1 MARELSE
8 PELIPRSSP
17 LSMSPRS
24 ELEGQERLGPTVP
37 RKEDIMTQSLPPTVN
52 LYRQSPHPGSHRLND
67 PNQANYSAVRYQSLS
82 SRTGGIELGFASK
95 PSAWSSR
102 RDVVYPR
109 ASLLGPPTR
118 DTMQCLRCGSKFPIT
133 NLDGYEKHIKEC
145 YSDVR

>member
-1 MARELSE
+1 MARELPE
-8 PELIPRSSP
+8 PKLIPRSST

-37 RKEDIMTQSLPPTVN
+37 RTEDIMTQSLPPAIN
-52 LYRQSPHPGSHRLND
+52 LYSQSPHPGSSLTLND
-67 PNQANYSAVRYQSLS
+67 QANYSPVRYQSLS
-82 SRTGGIELGFASK
+82 SRTGGIESGFASK
-95 PSAWSSR
+95 PSDWLSR

-109 ASLLGPPTR
+109 TSLLGPPTR

>member
-1 MARELSE
+1 MARELPE

-37 RKEDIMTQSLPPTVN
+37 RAEDIMTQSLPPTVN
-52 LYRQSPHPGSHRLND
+52 LYSKSPHPGLHRLND
-67 PNQANYSAVRYQSLS
+67 PNQANYSAVRYPSLS
-82 SRTGGIELGFASK
+82 SRTGGIESAFASK
-95 PSAWSSR
+95 SSDW

-109 ASLLGPPTR
+109 TSLLGPPTR